1 MPLCILP
8 IRVITRRL
16 KKRARKLQSE
26 VGDVAAYVTDNL
38 QAPREIRAF
47 NLEEQQVDGLRGKI
61 ASLLKWQMKVIKYE
75 KTASPLVEIVAA
87 FGIAATVIYAGRVN
101 IQLET
106 MIPLLMALY
115 VCYEPVKRLSGLAT
129 RWKRMEASLER
140 IEDLLHIEPEVEDPE
155 DPVELAEVR
164 GAVSFE
170 HVSFAYEEEDILR
183 EVEVEIG
190 PGEVVGIV
198 GPSGAGKTTFVNL
211 LLRFY
216 DTTRGTVKIDGHDV
230 RKVRQAALRQAIAF
244 VPQEPLL
251 FNATARDNILVGRPD
266 AGEDEIIEAARRARA
281 HDFITAMEGGYDTM
295 MGEKGTRLSGGQ
307 RQRIA
312 LARAF
317 LKNAPIL
324 VLDEGTSALDS
335 ENEALIQE
343 ELMGYVQGKTVFI
356 IAHRFATLE
365 IVDRILVFHQGNL
378 VGDGSNEELLERC
391 SLYRDL
397 RELQMFG

>member
-1 MPLCILP
+1 M
-8 IRVITRRL
+8 
-16 KKRARKLQSE
+16 
-26 VGDVAAYVTDNL
+26 
-38 QAPREIRAF
+38 
-47 NLEEQQVDGLRGKI
+47 
-61 ASLLKWQMKVIKYE
+61 
-75 KTASPLVEIVAA
+75 
-87 FGIAATVIYAGRVN
+87 
-101 IQLET
+101 
-106 MIPLLMALY
+106 
-115 VCYEPVKRLSGLAT
+115 
-129 RWKRMEASLER
+129 
-140 IEDLLHIEPEVEDPE
+140 
-155 DPVELAEVR
+155 
-164 GAVSFE
+164 
-170 HVSFAYEEEDILR
+170 
-183 EVEVEIG
+183 
-190 PGEVVGIV
+190 